1 MLLYISSCFGT
12 ALAATVWIF
21 FRISGGMFNPAV
33 TIGLCLVRAVPLL
46 RGILVIPAQ
55 IIGAIAASLV
65 VKAVFPGPLAV
76 TTTLSSGTTP
86 VQGMFI
92 EMMLTAQLVFTILM
106 LAVEK
111 HRATFLA
118 PLGIGLSLFTAE
130 MAGVYYTGGSLNPAR
145 SFGPCVANRDFPLS
159 HWIYWVGPVLGAI
172 FAAGFYKLIK
182 LLKYELVN
190 PGQDGDDTEQR
201 PLLANDI
208 VAREASKHALQLN
221 ASFARPL
228 SFSESMFERRSIN

>member
-1 MLLYISSCFGT
+1 
-12 ALAATVWIF
+12 
-21 FRISGGMFNPAV
+21 MFNPAV
-33 TIGLCLVRAVPLL
+33 TIGLCLVRAVPLI

-55 IIGAIAASLV
+55 IVGAIAASLV
-65 VKAVFPGPLAV
+65 VKAMFPGPLAV

-145 SFGPCVANRDFPLS
+145 SFGPCVANDDFPLS
-159 HWIYWVGPVLGAI
+159 HWIYWVGPLLGAI

-182 LLKYELVN
+182 VLKYELVN
-190 PGQDGDDTEQR
+190 PGQDGDAENKS
-201 PLLANDI
+201 LLAHDI
-208 VAREASKHALQLN
+208 VAQEASRHALQLN
-221 ASFARPL
+221 ESFARPL
-228 SFSESMFERRSIN
+228 SFTESMFDRRSIN